1 MRQPVILMKAYASNS
16 VWIDFN
22 PANRRRALMSSA
34 RPRVLIVAPSLAFLG
49 GQAIQAQ
56 YLFDQLSRESGVEM
70 GFLAVNPLLPG
81 PLRLLQKI
89 KYIRTLVTVPAYAL
103 YLLARVPRYDVLH
116 IFSAAY
122 WSFLLSP
129 TPALLAG
136 ALYRKRMILNYR
148 SGEAEDHLRR
158 WGTALP
164 TVRLADAVVVP
175 SGYLVDVFR
184 RFGVSASPI
193 FNTVS
198 TERFVFR
205 PRNPLRPR
213 FLSNRNF
220 HPMYNVG
227 NTLRAFSLIKARYPE
242 ASLTVAGG
250 GSERPELESLAAM
263 LELRNVDFVGP
274 VPPAKMPSL
283 FADTDIYLNSSEID
297 NMPTSIIEAFAAGA
311 PVITTNAGGIP
322 YIVSQ
327 ERTALVVNP
336 RDPQAMADCAFRLL
350 QHPQLAQTLIE
361 NARRECDKYSWEAVK
376 GEWIKLYRTM
386 AARP

>member
-1 MRQPVILMKAYASNS
+1 MP
-16 VWIDFN
+16 
-22 PANRRRALMSSA
+22 SA

-56 YLFDQLSRESGVEM
+56 YLFEQLSREPGVEM
-70 GFLAVNPLLPG
+70 GFLAVDPRLPG

-103 YLLARVPRYDVLH
+103 YLLARVPRYDVVH

-148 SGEAEDHLRR
+148 SGEAEDHFRR
-158 WGTALP
+158 WRTALP

-205 PRNPLRPR
+205 TRNPLRPR

-227 NTLRAFSLIKARYPE
+227 NTLRAFALIAARYPE

-250 GSERPELESLAAM
+250 GSQQRELEALAAT

-322 YIVSQ
+322 YIVSHQ
-327 ERTALVVNP
+327 RTALVVNP
-336 RDPQAMADCAFRLL
+336 RDPPAMADCAFRLL
-350 QHPQLAQTLIE
+350 EDPQLARTLIE
-361 NARRECDKYSWEAVK
+361 NARRECDKYTWEAVK